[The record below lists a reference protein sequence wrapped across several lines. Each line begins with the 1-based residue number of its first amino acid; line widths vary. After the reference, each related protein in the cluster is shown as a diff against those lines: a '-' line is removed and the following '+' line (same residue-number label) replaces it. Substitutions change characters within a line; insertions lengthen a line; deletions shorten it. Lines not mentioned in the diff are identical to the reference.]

1 MNAKAAA
8 VATAI
13 VRAKPS
19 ARRNAR
25 ALKTSSVHIQFEAD
39 SADIDNEASRARR
52 VELAPQI
59 ADLHVDDIGLR
70 HKVEIPN
77 ILEQHRPGHDLAG
90 SAHEIFK
97 QREFSRQE
105 IDELAVAPDAPF
117 NEIHLQGADLQ
128 TREPGVAAPPK
139 ERFDSRRE
147 FANVERLYHITAA
160 AGLQS
165 VNPVVDRRQRADH
178 QGGCGVAL
186 GAKRLN
192 NRKTITALQ
201 HAVDDQH
208 RGSKA
213 RRTQPFV
220 YRLSKLHRMAARL
233 QFEANL
239 LGEVALVFDDQNRS
253 APRCVDRRIAHTLE
267 RRIDHGSIPKRHGG
281 DRSI

>member
-8 VATAI
+8 VATEI

-59 ADLHVDDIGLR
+59 ADLHVDDVRLS

-77 ILEQHRPGHDLAG
+77 ILEQHRPRHDLPG
-90 SAHEIFK
+90 SAHEIFE
-97 QREFSRQE
+97 QGEFPRQQ
-105 IDELAVAPDAPF
+105 INRLAIAPDAPF

-128 TREPGVAAPPK
+128 TREPRVAAPAE
-139 ERFDSRRE
+139 ERFDSRSE
-147 FANVERLYHITAA
+147 LANVERLDQIIVA

-165 VNPVVDRRQRADH
+165 VDPIVDRRQRADH
-178 QGGCGVAL
+178 QGGRGVAFC
-186 GAKRLN
+186 AQRLN
-192 NRKTITALQ
+192 NGKTIAALQ

-208 RGSKA
+208 RRSKA

-220 YRLSKLHRMAARL
+220 HRLEKLNVMAALLQVKAHLLQRL
-233 QFEANL
+233 PLTFH
-239 LGEVALVFDDQNRS
+239 D
-253 APRCVDRRIAHTLE
+253 
-267 RRIDHGSIPKRHGG
+267 
-281 DRSI
+281 